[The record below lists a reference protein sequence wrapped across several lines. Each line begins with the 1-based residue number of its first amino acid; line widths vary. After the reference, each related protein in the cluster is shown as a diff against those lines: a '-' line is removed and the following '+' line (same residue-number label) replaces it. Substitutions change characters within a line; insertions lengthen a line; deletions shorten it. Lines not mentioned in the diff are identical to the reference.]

1 MRTRYFP
8 ETWSGSIWRPQIN
21 DGCKVI
27 ESHDI
32 FNTNDRVVVEVTM
45 PGRSFVVVSK
55 LLDES
60 SKGQIPIDN
69 IEKID

>member
-1 MRTRYFP
+1 MGASWRT
-8 ETWSGSIWRPQIN
+8 E
-21 DGCKVI
+21 VI